1 MVTEPTVSSLWFVES
16 SEDNH
21 TTASR
26 STTIDNHSLISYYPY
41 SSLYKAEVLIDGHL
55 KKNWN
60 TCWTKVVA
68 VNELIIGLLIF
79 IIGIL
84 MVLFQLS
91 LSSTAHGIWT
101 GALVFIAGLFAF
113 FTIIY
118 RRHRFFLVVASIHI
132 ITGLASTILIFIS
145 VFAIALQMNNKNS
158 NFTININDRQ
168 LNYGL
173 HVTLIILGRPALKL
187 TFTPD
192 EKYFTNGHQV
202 DIQCE
207 LLNPNDH
214 TEAPQLWHVDIK
226 TGKHSPI
233 SRLLINSPSNEAPDS
248 YRRNSNK
255 RIEFIKKNHI
265 RIRHLQLEDSAR
277 YECNCPD
284 CEQQLEEQKKVLQVM
299 RLAEP
304 RWHIEPG
311 WPIQENAKTTIKC
324 TVDDFYPYVSHKIIR
339 NHHEINDG
347 KTTPPNPNTFPQKFS
362 WEATVTPTADWHNQT
377 LQCTVT
383 QGNTE
388 QHALKVLD
396 VLFTP
401 RFLKCDEKQYVNS
414 TKENAT
420 IECSYSG
427 NPAPTLTWFHQ
438 TDEKPIRSETG
449 ITIETKDEHHGKYKS
464 VVTFDREKLI
474 AIPLTTTTMAPSSN
488 GKSDTTIKPKATGDN
503 YYQQL
508 LTDGFI
514 VKLTYN
520 NEEKGLHKINIVS
533 DVNEVRSNALDSSS
547 IKTIHNLSTS
557 IMFLLFLTILYMIQY
572 H

>member
-173 HVTLIILGRPALKL
+173 HVTLIILGI
-187 TFTPD
+187 
-192 EKYFTNGHQV
+192 Y
-202 DIQCE
+202 
-207 LLNPNDH
+207 
-214 TEAPQLWHVDIK
+214 
-226 TGKHSPI
+226 
-233 SRLLINSPSNEAPDS
+233 
-248 YRRNSNK
+248 
-255 RIEFIKKNHI
+255 
-265 RIRHLQLEDSAR
+265 
-277 YECNCPD
+277 
-284 CEQQLEEQKKVLQVM
+284 
-299 RLAEP
+299 
-304 RWHIEPG
+304 
-311 WPIQENAKTTIKC
+311 
-324 TVDDFYPYVSHKIIR
+324 
-339 NHHEINDG
+339 
-347 KTTPPNPNTFPQKFS
+347 
-362 WEATVTPTADWHNQT
+362 
-377 LQCTVT
+377 
-383 QGNTE
+383 
-388 QHALKVLD
+388 
-396 VLFTP
+396 
-401 RFLKCDEKQYVNS
+401 
-414 TKENAT
+414 
-420 IECSYSG
+420 
-427 NPAPTLTWFHQ
+427 
-438 TDEKPIRSETG
+438 
-449 ITIETKDEHHGKYKS
+449 
-464 VVTFDREKLI
+464 EKLLCYTFLI
-474 AIPLTTTTMAPSSN
+474 MIIQHT
-488 GKSDTTIKPKATGDN
+488 
-503 YYQQL
+503 
-508 LTDGFI
+508 
-514 VKLTYN
+514 
-520 NEEKGLHKINIVS
+520 HKTV
-533 DVNEVRSNALDSSS
+533 
-547 IKTIHNLSTS
+547 
-557 IMFLLFLTILYMIQY
+557 
-572 H
+572 